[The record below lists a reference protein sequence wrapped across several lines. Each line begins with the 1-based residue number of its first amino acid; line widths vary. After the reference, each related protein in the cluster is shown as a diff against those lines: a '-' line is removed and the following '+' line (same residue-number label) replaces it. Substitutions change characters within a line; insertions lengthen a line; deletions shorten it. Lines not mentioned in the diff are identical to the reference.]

1 MKLLIPS
8 QCIELTGE
16 VQRVL
21 LLAEQQGF
29 AIGHIELGVS
39 PTPYLQLVGD
49 TTLSLSCNWF
59 THVQP
64 DADWVLHYGA
74 AAKDLPA
81 THVHDG
87 WIFISEEPHQ
97 GRVIDRWQHSDEV
110 RYLHQVKKLE
120 PADCW
125 RHLAWV
131 LACLSLDFPIED
143 ALVLSRAALNVSRET
158 WPCDYR
164 HFPQP
169 QTQADLSA
177 FPTLTPESLGV
188 YPVVDDVRWIAQLLP
203 LGITTIQL
211 RIKDPHQTDL
221 EQQVIEAIRLGRE
234 FGAQVFINDYWQLA
248 AKHGA
253 YGVHLGQEDLQTVDL
268 NVLLENNLRLGL
280 STHGYFEL
288 LRIHQLAPSYIALGH
303 IFPTTTKQMPS
314 KPQGLVR
321 LALYQRL
328 LDSMPYGDAVGVPS
342 VAIGGIDA
350 LNAEQVLV
358 CGVSSIA
365 VVRAITEAKNVAA
378 AVDTLQH
385 ILASSLASAKERSN
399 VVG

>member
-8 QCIELTGE
+8 QCIELTGD

-39 PTPYLQLVGD
+39 PTPDLQLVGD
-49 TTLSLSCNWF
+49 TTLRLSCNWF
-59 THVQP
+59 PHVQP
-64 DADWVLHYGA
+64 DADWVLYYGGVA
-74 AAKDLPA
+74 DDYASTAM
-81 THVHDG
+81 HDR
-87 WIFISEEPHQ
+87 WIFIGDEHQ
-97 GRVIDRWQHSDEV
+97 GRVTDHWQHSDEV
-110 RYLHQVKKLE
+110 RYLLQVTPLE
-120 PADCW
+120 PRDYG

-158 WPCDYR
+158 WPSDYR

-169 QTQADLSA
+169 RTQAEFSA
-177 FPTLTPESLGV
+177 FPTLKSASLGV

-211 RIKDPHQTDL
+211 RIKDSHQADL
-221 EQQVIEAIRLGRE
+221 EQQVMEAIRLGRE

-248 AKHGA
+248 VKHGA

-268 NVLLENNLRLGL
+268 KMLSDNNLRLGL

-328 LDSMPYGDAVGVPS
+328 LDSMPYGDTTGVPS

-350 LNAEQVLV
+350 LNAEHVLA
-358 CGVSSIA
+358 CGVTSIA
-365 VVRAITEAKNVAA
+365 VVRAITEAKDVAVA
-378 AVDTLQH
+378 THTLQH
-385 ILASSLASAKERSN
+385 ILALSLASTKERN
-399 VVG
+399 HVVG

>member
-8 QCIELTGE
+8 QCIELTGD

-39 PTPYLQLVGD
+39 PTPDLQLVGD
-49 TTLSLSCNWF
+49 TTLRLSCNWF
-59 THVQP
+59 PHVQP
-64 DADWVLHYGA
+64 DADRVLHYGA
-74 AAKDLPA
+74 VTDDCASTAM
-81 THVHDG
+81 HDR
-87 WIFISEEPHQ
+87 WIFIGDEHQ
-97 GRVIDRWQHSDEV
+97 GYVTDHWQHSDEV
-110 RYLHQVKKLE
+110 RSLLQVTPLE
-120 PADCW
+120 PRDYG

-158 WPCDYR
+158 WPSDYR

-169 QTQADLSA
+169 RTQAEFSA
-177 FPTLTPESLGV
+177 FPTLKSASLGV

-211 RIKDPHQTDL
+211 RIKDSHQADL
-221 EQQVIEAIRLGRE
+221 EQQVMEAIRLGRE

-248 AKHGA
+248 VKHGA

-268 NVLLENNLRLGL
+268 KMLSDNNLRLGL

-303 IFPTTTKQMPS
+303 IFPTTT
-314 KPQGLVR
+314 
-321 LALYQRL
+321 
-328 LDSMPYGDAVGVPS
+328 
-342 VAIGGIDA
+342 
-350 LNAEQVLV
+350 
-358 CGVSSIA
+358 
-365 VVRAITEAKNVAA
+365 
-378 AVDTLQH
+378 
-385 ILASSLASAKERSN
+385 
-399 VVG
+399 